1 MKNLTQKK
9 DVLDLSDS
17 QRQRG
22 EEEMGDLEARYCTSG
37 DSVIRIVT
45 LNVMF
50 EIL

>member
-1 MKNLTQKK
+1 MKNLTKKK

-37 DSVIRIVT
+37 DNLIRKVT